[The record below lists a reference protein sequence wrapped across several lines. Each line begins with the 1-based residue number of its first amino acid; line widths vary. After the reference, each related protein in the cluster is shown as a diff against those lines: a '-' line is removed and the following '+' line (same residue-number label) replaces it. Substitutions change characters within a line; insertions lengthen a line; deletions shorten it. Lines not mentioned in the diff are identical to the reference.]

1 MFVGST
7 ETEYF
12 LSQVAK
18 IELLML
24 NRIKTF
30 FSSSSSFHF
39 MGKLLVLFHSYFI
52 VLKLI
57 ISREFKAL
65 RTYRKN
71 KYLKATYIC
80 NFGPFSQSN

>member
-30 FSSSSSFHF
+30 FSSSSFHF

-71 KYLKATYIC
+71 KSLKATHTC